1 MELKL
6 DKIVLHLPEKW
17 QYEKIVE
24 LVGWYDN
31 KIKLDYWDE
40 YKKDFAVK
48 INNNKIQEFCTWRFY
63 QDYFASYKY
72 IEYSEFMAEFFPEIL
87 KEVNPLALKKSQIKK
102 EIEVL
107 TKIEIILLNETDNKI
122 RPLYDSVSILE
133 PVRKQII
140 QLENIYF
147 LLEDIEK

>member
-6 DKIVLHLPEKW
+6 DKIILHLPRKW

-24 LVGWYDN
+24 LNNYKDC
-31 KIKLDYWDE
+31 KFME
-40 YKKDFAVK
+40 Y
-48 INNNKIQEFCTWRFY
+48 NQ
-63 QDYFASYKY
+63 
-72 IEYSEFMAEFFPEIL
+72 FMQEFFPKEKP
-87 KEVNPLALKKSQIKK
+87 KEVNLLALKKSQIKK